1 MLFIFSV
8 LICKSFSHSSI
19 PYSDQLSRN
28 KLIYAAISAYA
39 SPPQSCMSL
48 AFQNFQV
55 KPQITV
61 ACDTL
66 DDTCSGF
73 TGVDHESQAILVAFR
88 GTNRNAQLLV
98 EAVET
103 VFANN
108 KSWVS
113 GGHVSEYFSDAFFKI
128 WTSGMKDDVISL
140 MSRYP
145 SYQVWVTGHSLG
157 GALASLAATYLRY
170 TSLVSADQLLLV
182 TFGQPRTGNMDF
194 ATSVDNLVPN
204 AYRVTHS
211 HDPVPHLPG
220 QGHHGYFHHK
230 SEVYYNKNMGGWE
243 ICEKD
248 ESEKCSNGNLVDLD
262 FEDHFHY
269 FNLDILK
276 LGFSNCLNT
285 TPSGIQ

>member
-1 MLFIFSV
+1 MQPELFSLFTELFKFANFQLQLYLMYLTFKMLFIFSV

-108 KSWVS
+108 VS
-113 GGHVSEYFSDAFFKI
+113 
-128 WTSGMKDDVISL
+128 
-140 MSRYP
+140 
-145 SYQVWVTGHSLG
+145 
-157 GALASLAATYLRY
+157 
-170 TSLVSADQLLLV
+170 
-182 TFGQPRTGNMDF
+182 
-194 ATSVDNLVPN
+194 
-204 AYRVTHS
+204 
-211 HDPVPHLPG
+211 
-220 QGHHGYFHHK
+220 
-230 SEVYYNKNMGGWE
+230 
-243 ICEKD
+243 
-248 ESEKCSNGNLVDLD
+248 
-262 FEDHFHY
+262 
-269 FNLDILK
+269 
-276 LGFSNCLNT
+276 
-285 TPSGIQ
+285 